1 MRYFVLS
8 DSIFIFSW
16 EIRTKWNISRL
27 FLIRLLLN
35 HLKNSSENFSK
46 NAIKSSVLLEIIYGF
61 VLSESFAV
69 SISFNIKRKSVRNW
83 LEKEP

>member
-69 SISFNIKRKSVRNW
+69 SISFNIKLKSVRNW

>member
-8 DSIFIFSW
+8 DSIFIFLW

-35 HLKNSSENFSK
+35 HLKKSSENFSK
-46 NAIKSSVLLEIIYGF
+46 NAINSSVLLEIIYGF